1 MEEGGS
7 FNITSSSGCR
17 QSIFYIA
24 LHCTHPNWN
33 ILKELKYILIH
44 NSALQSFVW
53 SSIALK
59 IHVSHF
65 ENWTYLFMVSLHKWL
80 AHFLLHKRWRNEG
93 FQGTSDICHST
104 NGGSHEITHVFHLN
118 TVKPLISNT
127 SEFIK
132 CRLFFNEFYTILGK
146 FHYLRK

>member
-1 MEEGGS
+1 MEIGEGENGPLYTALQNSSLHS
-7 FNITSSSGCR
+7 FHQVRIIYICGGPARARRPPPPLGVLVLEIFDIIHFPSSSFCR
-17 QSIFYIA
+17 FSRYIGHAIFI
-24 LHCTHPNWN
+24 
-33 ILKELKYILIH
+33 
-44 NSALQSFVW
+44 
-53 SSIALK
+53 
-59 IHVSHF
+59 
-65 ENWTYLFMVSLHKWL
+65 
-80 AHFLLHKRWRNEG
+80 
-93 FQGTSDICHST
+93 